1 MKFNVILGN
10 PPFGSDPRHNES
22 GENFGLGK
30 LFMYKMC
37 DWTTDYVATVLPYGE
52 KTYSKGAKEHYRSK
66 GLYHI
71 ADARDAFPE
80 IFAQTAVLYFD
91 RKTKNQTVSDEMI
104 GNVEVPSDNMS
115 PLFSTNTG
123 TGRNLWERFLKDE
136 GKYQVVVT
144 ARTVRYTDD
153 DAILILI
160 DDKTKGK
167 WRVVMNHIAGDEG
180 LGRMM
185 VVGPDIALGKS
196 VDVMMCHSQ
205 EHAEA
210 VMEYLQ
216 SDEVV
221 DILKKVKV
229 GITNSAKILKYVPRP
244 NHI

>member
-10 PPFGSDPRHNES
+10 PPFGHDPRHNES
-22 GENFGLGK
+22 GESFGLGK
-30 LFMYKMC
+30 SFVYKMC

-52 KTYSKGAKEHYRSK
+52 KTYSRSAKEHYRSK

-80 IFAQTAVLYFD
+80 IFAQTSVLYFD
-91 RKTKNQTVSDEMI
+91 RKIKNQSITDEMI
-104 GNVEVPSDNMS
+104 GDAQVPTDNMS

-144 ARTVRYTDD
+144 VSKVKYTDD

-160 DDKTKGK
+160 DDRTKGK
-167 WRVVMNHIAGDEG
+167 WRVAMNHICGDEH
-180 LGRMM
+180 LGKMI
-185 VVGPDIALGKS
+185 VVGPDITLGKS
-196 VDVMMCHSQ
+196 VDVMVCHSQ

-210 VMEYLQ
+210 VKAYLE
-216 SDEVV
+216 SDEAI
-221 DILKKVKV
+221 DILKRVKI